1 MNSLEADYSGY
12 SGKKSIQGF
21 NDYLQAL
28 LTLLQWAWATFR
40 LSVAEVLEAPAN
52 RAALLDL
59 QKLVFICRASLRLL
73 VSYIEDIYPSPTGG
87 ADNAA
92 GGAGKPVPESQ
103 RLAECVLEV
112 RSQLVGMMSDP
123 LPGLPPR
130 KYGQPANL
138 RHQVKILQNTVL

>member
-1 MNSLEADYSGY
+1 M
-12 SGKKSIQGF
+12 
-21 NDYLQAL
+21 

-73 VSYIEDIYPSPTGG
+73 VSYIEDIYPSPTGAGG
-87 ADNAA
+87 ADNTA

-112 RSQLVGMMSDP
+112 RSQLVGLMSDP

-138 RHQVKILQNTVL
+138 RHQVRVWQNTVL